1 MLKVFFEPMDRIKP
15 TDDDIERYIQAVLN
29 AKSNKKIL
37 NPKPEK
43 RHKKFALISAVAASL
58 AVIIALG
65 VFLIP
70 KPTVSDNKTQSN
82 DYSFTLTAN
91 AAEIK
96 DKNLGSNIIGA
107 FEGGSSYGAY
117 LKGQEGYG
125 KQPDWF
131 QQFELTSFA
140 IEGKNIKSVTISS
153 KTKGVYFNVTPIP
166 KIIKGDIS
174 TYNPDQGGI
183 LLTLG
188 GRSVWATNYKN
199 EDEYNAAQK
208 AEKKKYSDTDRLTN
222 SRYTLK
228 QLTGASY
235 SGFFADYVCDSFTY
249 NNTDKKSVIN
259 LDYVIE
265 LTVESI
271 QTDDNKVGD
280 YLKRI
285 NELAENENNYTVG
298 VGNDD
303 SFEKDKLLNNIL
315 TTIIKDATIDVTVN
329 YDNGKS
335 KSKSFKLGS
344 YQEEEWFTWLTL
356 SEE

>member
-1 MLKVFFEPMDRIKP
+1 M
-15 TDDDIERYIQAVLN
+15 
-29 AKSNKKIL
+29 
-37 NPKPEK
+37 
-43 RHKKFALISAVAASL
+43 
-58 AVIIALG
+58 
-65 VFLIP
+65 
-70 KPTVSDNKTQSN
+70 
-82 DYSFTLTAN
+82 
-91 AAEIK
+91 
-96 DKNLGSNIIGA
+96 
-107 FEGGSSYGAY
+107 
-117 LKGQEGYG
+117 
-125 KQPDWF
+125 
-131 QQFELTSFA
+131 TSFA
-140 IEGKNIKSVTISS
+140 IKGKNIKSVTISS

-199 EDEYNAAQK
+199 EKEYNVAQNAA
-208 AEKKKYSDTDRLTN
+208 KKKYSDTDNLRN
-222 SRYTLK
+222 SQYTQK

-285 NELAENENNYTVG
+285 NELAERINELAENENNYTVG

-329 YDNGKS
+329 YDNGKLE
-335 KSKSFKLGS
+335 SKSFKLGA